1 MAKVKFG
8 LKNVYWHPLT
18 EATAEGG
25 AVAMQYGEAIRIPG
39 AVNLT
44 LDINQSDSEPF
55 YADDSVYYLLPGTDD
70 GRTGNLEVA
79 LFPDEIKTAAMNY
92 IKDSNGVV
100 LETTITS
107 LIYGALTF
115 EIATDTKARKFV
127 YYKVGLGKPA
137 LSAATTAGSKTPQTE
152 TASVNCL
159 PTTKTFTLTKDG
171 ETVITPLVSS
181 YTTEDV
187 NATAY
192 ADWNT
197 TIYMPQEAQ
206 TAEG

>member
-18 EATAEGG
+18 EETGEGG
-25 AVAMQYGEAIRIPG
+25 TIAMSYGTPIRIPG

-55 YADDSVYYLLPGTDD
+55 YADDSVYYLLPGSDD

-92 IKDSNGVV
+92 IKDNNGVV
-100 LETTITS
+100 LETTITD

-115 EIATDTKARKFV
+115 EISTDTKARRFV
-127 YYKVGLGKPA
+127 YYKVGLGKPS
-137 LSAATTAGSKTPQTE
+137 LSASTTAGSKTPQTE
-152 TASVNCL
+152 TAAVNCL
-159 PTTKTFTLTKDG
+159 PTTKTFTLTKGDA
-171 ETVITPLVSS
+171 TVVTPLVSS
-181 YTTEDV
+181 YTSEEV
-187 NATAY
+187 NTQAY
-192 ADWNT
+192 ESWNQT
-197 TIYMPQEAQ
+197 VYMPGESD
-206 TAEG
+206 G